1 MCFVPFQLA
10 IDKITDSDDNLG
22 HFKNVYYVLYLK
34 GINKKQKNITY
45 EGLDFQEK
53 KKASENGLERY

>member
-34 GINKKQKNITY
+34 GINKK
-45 EGLDFQEK
+45 
-53 KKASENGLERY
+53 